1 MPGLLILNAS
11 AGSGKTFNLV
21 AEYLML
27 ALAKPDNFK
36 HILAVTFT
44 NKATAEM
51 KARIVDELG
60 ILASGNKSKYEI
72 IIREKLG
79 LSTETLKKNAGE
91 TLNALL
97 HHYSQFSVSTIDRFF
112 QGVMHSFSFELG
124 LYSNLELELDHTP
137 ILNYAV
143 NQLLADC
150 SHNPFI
156 ARWMLQLAEQLIEGE
171 KSWKTESY
179 LMSLGQELF
188 KEIFYFITEESKKE
202 ISSPDNLETS
212 YLALKKIV
220 KTYEDELVQLGN
232 QGIKTIKD
240 NGLSIDDF
248 KNKDKGPA
256 NHFYK
261 AGKKNFEFTTRTI
274 HALSD
279 PEEWFAKSNPKKQQ
293 IENLALSELMPLL
306 NKMYEYQIGS
316 EKQYLTA
323 QAMLETFPVYAI
335 MSWLAQY
342 VQEYKKENRVHL
354 LSETPRLLHTLFK
367 NHAWF
372 VFEKTGLFYKHLMID
387 EFQDTSRLQW
397 MNFKPL
403 FEENLSH
410 LPENGNQPNLNL
422 VVGDEKQAI
431 YRWRNGD
438 WEILGSEIKKD
449 FEAFEETRELNT
461 NYRSLTNIV
470 EFNNKLFQFLPDFLS
485 QRLQLVNSYE
495 TGKIK
500 QAYRSVTQLAHR
512 DTEAEKGYVEVR
524 EIAENEVEK
533 MPFRDSSM
541 NRVLEI
547 IKNLIKQG
555 YHQKDI
561 AILVRKRDEA
571 SLIAG
576 FLLRQNQNPEENGFP
591 INIISDEALQL
602 VNCPAVRLLVNAIK
616 HLVYPKDKLL
626 LFELEWEFATIA
638 NIPGQ
643 DWIDNRQTIP
653 VLPLS
658 FSENQAMLRNMP
670 LYPLAI
676 KLIEIFQLYSNP
688 GFIPFL
694 AAFSDILLKRSV
706 SGASDCFTFLNW
718 WKENVTKNSIAM
730 PEEMDAIRILTIH
743 KSKGL
748 QFKVVILPFADWE
761 LEDQRKKNYLWVNA
775 AYLSMADTILD
786 EGQKESVRLLGSYP
800 VKYGSKLGLSFFRN
814 QYLEEK
820 TLNYI
825 DNLNLLYVAF
835 TRAEETMY
843 IHIPEG
849 KNIHNKENS
858 TAELIR
864 AGILEFEKTKEPFT
878 CFKMGSELVKPSEN
892 NENRQDTALSVRCKS
907 IAEENLSF
915 RSQKPKPEMDES
927 TLKEAGS
934 LGTAMHRVLE
944 HIHTPT
950 DLKKALLV
958 AAHEGLLRYENIPE
972 LEREFLLRFQNPIVA
987 GWFDKSREHRNE
999 QSILLPNG
1007 QVYRP
1012 DRVLLKQGQCTV
1024 VDFKFTAS
1032 REKKHHDQVKNYMGI
1047 LQQMGYSNIFGY
1059 IWYVI
1064 ENQIEECKI

>member
-60 ILASGNKSKYEI
+60 ILSMGNKSRYET
-72 IIREKLG
+72 IIREKLE
-79 LSTETLKKNAGE
+79 LSPEILKIKAGE
-91 TLNALL
+91 TLTALL

-137 ILNYAV
+137 ILNYGV
-143 NQLLADC
+143 NQLLTDC
-150 SHNPFI
+150 SQNPFI
-156 ARWMLQLAEQLIEGE
+156 AKWMLQLAEQLIEGE

-179 LMSLGQELF
+179 LLSLGQELF

-202 ISSPDNLETS
+202 ISTPDNLEKS
-212 YLALKKIV
+212 YSALKKIV
-220 KTYEDELVQLGN
+220 KTYEDDLVQLGN
-232 QGIKTIKD
+232 IGVKIIKD
-240 NGLSIDDF
+240 KGLSIDDF

-256 NHFYK
+256 NQFYK
-261 AGKKNFEFTTRTI
+261 AGKKNFEFTTRAI
-274 HALSD
+274 RALND
-279 PEEWFAKSNPKKQQ
+279 TEEWFVKTNPKKNQ

-306 NKMYEYQIGS
+306 NKMYEYQLGS

-342 VQEYKKENRVHL
+342 VQEYKKENRIHL

-403 FEENLSH
+403 FEENLAH
-410 LPENGNQPNLNL
+410 LPENSNEPNLNL

-438 WEILGSEIKKD
+438 WEILGSEIKKT
-449 FEAFEETRELNT
+449 FEAFEQTRELNT
-461 NYRSLTNIV
+461 NYRSLRNIV

-485 QRLQLVNSYE
+485 QRLQSVNSYE

-500 QAYRSVTQLAHR
+500 QAYRSVKQLANR
-512 DTEAEKGYVEVR
+512 ETEAEKGYVEVSEISGNEEEKISFR
-524 EIAENEVEK
+524 EA
-533 MPFRDSSM
+533 SM

-547 IKNLIKQG
+547 IKNLGKQG
-555 YHQKDI
+555 YRQKDI
-561 AILVRKRDEA
+561 AILVRKREEA

-576 FLLRQNQNPEENGFP
+576 FLLQQNQRENGFP
-591 INIISDEALQL
+591 ISIISDEALQL
-602 VNCPAVRLLVNAIK
+602 VHCPAVRLLVNAIK

-626 LFELEWEFATIA
+626 LFELEWEFARIV
-638 NIPGQ
+638 NKPGQ
-643 DWIDNRQTIP
+643 DWIDSRQTKP
-653 VLPLS
+653 VLPGE
-658 FSENQAMLRNMP
+658 FIENQPALRNMP

-694 AAFSDILLKRSV
+694 AGFTDILLKRSV

-718 WKENVTKNSIAM
+718 WKENATKNSIAM
-730 PEEMDAIRILTIH
+730 PEEMDAVRILTIH

-761 LEDQRKKNYLWVNA
+761 LEDQRKQNFLWVNA
-775 AYLSMADTILD
+775 GYLGLADTVLN
-786 EGQKESVRLLGSYP
+786 EEQKESVKLLGSYP
-800 VKYGSKLGLSFFRN
+800 VKYSSKLSLSFFRN
-814 QYLEEK
+814 QYFEEK
-820 TLNYI
+820 TLNYV

-843 IHIPEG
+843 IHIPDE
-849 KNIHNKENS
+849 KNIHNKDNS
-858 TAELIR
+858 AAGLIR
-864 AGILEFEKTKEPFT
+864 AGVLEFEKTMVPSKS
-878 CFKMGSELVKPSEN
+878 FKMGSEIFKSIDNKEN
-892 NENRQDTALSVRCKS
+892 IQPAALSAQCKS
-907 IAEENLSF
+907 ISEENLSF
-915 RSQKPKPEMDES
+915 RPQSHKSKTDEPA
-927 TLKEAGS
+927 LKEASS
-934 LGTAMHRVLE
+934 LGIAMHRVLE
-944 HIHTPT
+944 LVFSAD

-958 AAHEGLLRYENIPE
+958 VAHEGLLRHEKIKE
-972 LEREFLLRFQNPIVA
+972 LENEFLWRFQNPMIA
-987 GWFDKSREHRNE
+987 NWFNKNWEHRSE
-999 QSILLPNG
+999 QSVILPNG

-1012 DRVLLKQGQCTV
+1012 DRVLLRKEQCLV
-1024 VDFKFTAS
+1024 VDFKFTIS
-1032 REKKHHDQVKNYMGI
+1032 HEQKHHSQVKNYMSL
-1047 LQQMGYSNIFGY
+1047 LQQMGYSDIHGY
-1059 IWYVI
+1059 LWYVI